1 MLAQRHRQ
9 GAVAG
14 GLLTDHPSA
23 KLLTISQLTASS
35 MNQPQTLNKRARTAA
50 EKQFRR
56 GAILNAADVH
66 FRDVGFEVFSMARL
80 AKRAGVAKGTLYLY
94 FETREEVLLALL
106 HAKLERWV
114 GELGT
119 LLEPGLS
126 DEAFVTALF
135 DAAHED
141 LTLLPLLMRL
151 DDVIEHN
158 ISMEHLIA
166 SKRALGR
173 LIESLAGQVS
183 TVLNLTVP
191 QSIDLLIALSSLLI
205 GTTRVDQGPALED
218 EALPDDVV
226 QFIRAFSSKDTFVKN
241 ACRII
246 AGIRAEV

>member
-1 MLAQRHRQ
+1 
-9 GAVAG
+9 
-14 GLLTDHPSA
+14 
-23 KLLTISQLTASS
+23 
-35 MNQPQTLNKRARTAA
+35 MNQPQTPKKRARTAA

-56 GAILNAADVH
+56 GTILDAADVH
-66 FRDVGFEVFSMARL
+66 FREAGFEAFSMARL

-119 LLEPGLS
+119 LLEPGLA
-126 DEAFVTALF
+126 DEAFVTGLF

-141 LTLLPLLMRL
+141 PTLLPLLMRL

-191 QSIDLLIALSSLLI
+191 QSIDLLIALSSLLV

-218 EALPDDVV
+218 EALPEDVV
-226 QFIRAFSSKDTFVKN
+226 QFIHAFSSKDTFVKN
-241 ACRII
+241 ARRII